1 MHIKTVILSISLIF
15 SSLLVFSQNDDAEI
29 SRLLAEK
36 RIENQQQKISS
47 GYCIQLYNG
56 LNENSAL
63 TKQMTFSS
71 LFPNIRTKLIY
82 EQPEWKVQ
90 TEVFQTE
97 LEAYRLWLKVKEEFQ
112 GTFIFEIKKGSK

>member
-1 MHIKTVILSISLIF
+1 MHIKTILLVTLLIF
-15 SSLLVFSQNDDAEI
+15 SSLFIFSQNDDAEI

-56 LNENSAL
+56 LSENSAL

-71 LFPNIRTKLIY
+71 FFPDIRTKLIY

-112 GTFIFEIKKGSK
+112 GTFIFEIKKG

>member
-1 MHIKTVILSISLIF
+1 MHNKTIFIVILMIF
-15 SSLLVFSQNDDAEI
+15 SSLYVFAQNDDAKM

-36 RIENQQQKISS
+36 RIENQQKKITS

-56 LNENSAL
+56 LSENSAL

-71 LFPNIRTKLIY
+71 FFPDIKTKLIY

-112 GTFIFEIKKGSK
+112 GTFIFKIKTGSK

>member
-1 MHIKTVILSISLIF
+1 MYYKIILVVILMIYSVLT
-15 SSLLVFSQNDDAEI
+15 VFSQNDDAEM

-36 RIENQQQKISS
+36 RIENQQQKLTL

-71 LFPNIRTKLIY
+71 FFPDIRTKLIY

-90 TEVFQTE
+90 TEIFQTE

-112 GTFIFEIKKGSK
+112 GTFIFEIKKG